1 MTATIQP
8 TTGLP
13 GLTAAVERYC
23 AQRLFQAGPEV
34 LIVGNPYRRTI
45 GLEDL
50 ADRDFAR
57 PVTEAGFLEQRHL
70 VVSRILCNAYES
82 SMILLPEGGL
92 GPVKPDFDAFYGE
105 NARRLR
111 DAIWP
116 DLERCSFGFLRE
128 AAAAPDVR
136 TVEQLRAWFM
146 AEVDAVGSPADGSGN
161 NPEVTAAPLRG
172 TMLAITQCRHA
183 EEAAALYLFQLGLD
197 ALTEASAMA
206 RNLGGSYGPEQSA
219 LFKIFVDEFGY
230 GVHSAKHSTIFR
242 GLLRSIGLHPD
253 VHAYW
258 NFYLTSSLA
267 GTSYFNHVSENHAGM
282 FRYMGAVTYLEWL
295 FAQGF
300 ADMGAMLRTVFGDRV
315 DTRYCDE
322 HAHIDVH
329 HGRMTFEHLLLG
341 FARTHGDAVIPDL
354 VRGVEETKVLMR
366 LGDEDFLAQIRWAD
380 NLDAH
385 TTPGGATGGGTPRI
399 LRPGSPFV
407 TRVYDE
413 DTLLS
418 VHDGDVDVYGWATH
432 RPHRLGRGDAL
443 LVPRGRLHGLKAAS
457 ASATVT
463 AQPAVSPAR

>member
-1 MTATIQP
+1 MTVAE
-8 TTGLP
+8 
-13 GLTAAVERYC
+13 AVERYC
-23 AQRLFQAGPEV
+23 GQRLFQAGPEV
-34 LIVGNPYRRTI
+34 VIVGNPYRRTI

-57 PVTEAGFLEQRHL
+57 PVTEAGFLEHRHL
-70 VVSRILCNAYES
+70 VMSRILCNAYES
-82 SMILLPEGGL
+82 SMILLPEGSV
-92 GPVKPDFDAFYGE
+92 GPVKADFDAFYGDE
-105 NARRLR
+105 ARRLR
-111 DAIWP
+111 DAVWP
-116 DLERCSFGFLRE
+116 DLERCSFGFLRD
-128 AAAAPDVR
+128 AAATPPVR
-136 TVEQLRAWFM
+136 TLEELRAWFM
-146 AEVDAVGSPADGSGN
+146 AEVNAVGSPADGSGN
-161 NPEVTAAPLRG
+161 NPEVTATAPLRG

-206 RNLGGSYGPEQSA
+206 RNLGGSYGPEQSE
-219 LFKIFVDEFGY
+219 LFKIFIDEFGY

-300 ADMGAMLRTVFGDRV
+300 ADMGTMLRAVFGDRV

-322 HAHIDVH
+322 HAHIDIH

-341 FARTHGDAVIPDL
+341 FARVHGDAVIPDL
-354 VRGVEETKVLMR
+354 VRGVEETKVMMR
-366 LGDEDFLAQIRWAD
+366 LGEEDFLAQIRWAD

-385 TTPGGATGGGTPRI
+385 TTSGVTADGGETRHLKPD
-399 LRPGSPFV
+399 SPFV

-413 DTLLS
+413 DTAL
-418 VHDGDVDVYGWATH
+418 VVGDGEVDVYAWATQ
-432 RPHRLGRGDAL
+432 RPHRLRRGDAL
-443 LVPRGRLHGLKAAS
+443 HVPRGRLHGLKAAT

-463 AQPAVSPAR
+463 AR